1 MTSVSRPCV
10 FSGCKR
16 PSRAL
21 CICCQQCLCRDH
33 LKEHYDLV
41 NAQLP
46 PLAHQINALSNQF
59 NNGVLLES
67 SELTEL
73 KQWREDAH
81 KTVDQFYERKYRQ
94 FEQVIQERKDKQK
107 KELDRMRSNVNEL
120 IQEQEAT
127 QDQIDIMTES
137 IRSLERDVNNL
148 EHVHFN
154 INPLVIDDN
163 LISVAQET
171 ASRDLLLV
179 PSMHQTMQSTPDRV
193 MSNDKHQVEHQK
205 RNSCFPGKENTGF
218 KTSHTKP
225 PISKNFSMYVK
236 DRCCSQFLT
245 N

>member
-1 MTSVSRPCV
+1 
-10 FSGCKR
+10 
-16 PSRAL
+16 
-21 CICCQQCLCRDH
+21 
-33 LKEHYDLV
+33 

-46 PLAHQINALSNQF
+46 PLADQINALSNQF

-67 SELTEL
+67 SELTAL

-94 FEQVIQERKDKQK
+94 FEQVIQERKAKQK

-127 QDQIDIMTES
+127 QDQIDLMAES

-163 LISVAQET
+163 LISVPQET

-193 MSNDKHQVEHQK
+193 MSNDKHRVEHQK
-205 RNSCFPGKENTGF
+205 RNSCFPGKQNTDF
-218 KTSHTKP
+218 KTSRTKP
-225 PISKNFSMYVK
+225 PISKNFS
-236 DRCCSQFLT
+236 
-245 N
+245 